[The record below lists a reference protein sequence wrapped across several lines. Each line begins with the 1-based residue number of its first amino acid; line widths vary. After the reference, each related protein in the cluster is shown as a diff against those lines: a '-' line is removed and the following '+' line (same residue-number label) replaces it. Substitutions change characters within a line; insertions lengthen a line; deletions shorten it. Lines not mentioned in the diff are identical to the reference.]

1 MRFPLVGQ
9 SRLMRLLVRG
19 GLVALLA
26 MLVSGHAANAE
37 EPDWRQVITP
47 TDQDRLDRLA
57 EAIREGDS
65 RAAASDPAPEDLT
78 LLRSILGPADQPV
91 VAEDLVGD
99 WRCRTIK
106 VGDILVAYAPFKCRI
121 RLIGESL
128 FLEKVSGS
136 QRLSGHLYAD
146 GGTRLILLGAA
157 TVNDEPQ
164 RTYSPIAG
172 EADLADPQMDVVG
185 VLSQYAPGRLRIL
198 FPWPHFESVYDVMAL
213 SR

>member
-1 MRFPLVGQ
+1 
-9 SRLMRLLVRG
+9 MRLVVAG

-26 MLVSGHAANAE
+26 ILISNSGRVVEAE
-37 EPDWRQVITP
+37 EPGWRQVIAP
-47 TDQDRLDRLA
+47 ADQDRFDRLA
-57 EAIREGDS
+57 EAIEEGD
-65 RAAASDPAPEDLT
+65 RQAAASDPAPADLA
-78 LLRSILGPADQPV
+78 LLRSILDPADQPIIPD
-91 VAEDLVGD
+91 ELVGD
-99 WRCRTIK
+99 WRCRTLK

-121 RLIGESL
+121 RLIGGML

-146 GGTRLILLGAA
+146 GGTRLVLLGAA

-185 VLSQYAPGRLRIL
+185 VLTQYAPGRLRIV